1 MPTTSVRVLNY
12 HPAAVWAERLRA
24 AGYAVDVRS
33 LRTPAD
39 LKAIG
44 EDPPAA
50 VAIDLSRAPSQGRDF
65 GLGIRQQASS
75 RRIPLVFVGGSPA
88 RVAQIRTLVPGA
100 VCTSDRGVLPAVRQ
114 AIAVSPAEGV
124 RPASVLAGYS
134 GTPLP
139 RKLGIKPGTVVRLL
153 NAPAGFETTLGEL
166 PEGARVTRRRGG
178 ACHLT
183 LWFVPRRR
191 DLEEGLER
199 VAGAVTTDRLW
210 DRLAE
215 EDLSARLRRLA
226 AGRPLGGSPPGAG
239 RLQDLR
245 RRRRLVGSAVLP
257 SEDTAALTRGGPVGA
272 SCPRPAAGPL
282 IGKRLDGRPPRWV

>member
-1 MPTTSVRVLNY
+1 MSTPTVRVLNY
-12 HPAAVWAERLRA
+12 HPAAVWIEQLRA
-24 AGYAVDVRS
+24 GGYVVDMRP

-50 VAIDLSRAPSQGRDF
+50 VAVDLSRAPSQGRDF

-75 RRIPLVFVGGSPA
+75 RAVPLVFVDGSPE
-88 RVAQIRTLVPGA
+88 RFSQIRHLLPGA
-100 VCTSDRGVLPAVRQ
+100 VCTPGSGVLGAVRE
-114 AIAVSPAEGV
+114 AIAVPRAEV
-124 RPASVLAGYS
+124 ARPLSVLAGYS

-153 NAPAGFETTLGEL
+153 NAPAGFETTLGKL

-178 ACHLT
+178 GCDLT

-210 DRLAE
+210 IVWPKKTSPLAS
-215 EDLSARLRRLA
+215 DVSQRDVRSAGLHQGLVDYKICAVDDDWSGLLFSRRKT
-226 AGRPLGGSPPGAG
+226 
-239 RLQDLR
+239 R
-245 RRRRLVGSAVLP
+245 RR
-257 SEDTAALTRGGPVGA
+257 
-272 SCPRPAAGPL
+272 
-282 IGKRLDGRPPRWV
+282 

>member
-1 MPTTSVRVLNY
+1 MTTMPAGPIRILN
-12 HPAAVWAERLRA
+12 HRPGAVWIERLRA
-24 AGYAVDVRS
+24 GGYAIDVRP

-44 EDPPAA
+44 ADRPAA

-88 RVAQIRTLVPGA
+88 CVAQIRNLLPGA
-100 VCTSDRGVLPAVRQ
+100 VCIADREVLAAVRE
-114 AIAVSPAEGV
+114 AIACPPAAV
-124 RPASVLAGYS
+124 PRPPSVLAGYS

-153 NAPAGFETTLGEL
+153 NAPAGFEATLGEL

-178 ACHLT
+178 ACDLT

-210 DRLAE
+210 IVWPKKT
-215 EDLSARLRRLA
+215 SPLA
-226 AGRPLGGSPPGAG
+226 ADVSQRDVRSAG
-239 RLQDLR
+239 LHQGLVDYKICAVDDDWSGLLFSR
-245 RRRRLVGSAVLP
+245 RK
-257 SEDTAALTRGGPVGA
+257 TRG
-272 SCPRPAAGPL
+272 R
-282 IGKRLDGRPPRWV
+282 

>member
-1 MPTTSVRVLNY
+1 MSTATVRVLNY
-12 HPAAVWAERLRA
+12 HPAAVWVEQLREG
-24 AGYAVDVRS
+24 GYVVDVRP

-50 VAIDLSRAPSQGRDF
+50 VAIDLSRAASQGRDF

-75 RRIPLVFVGGSPA
+75 RPVPLVFVDGSA
-88 RVAQIRTLVPGA
+88 ERFTQIRHLLPGA
-100 VCTSDRGVLPAVRQ
+100 VCTAGRQVLAAMRQVIECPPADV
-114 AIAVSPAEGV
+114 P
-124 RPASVLAGYS
+124 RPPSVLAGYS

-166 PEGARVTRRRGG
+166 PDGARVTRRRGG
-178 ACHLT
+178 ACDLT

-210 DRLAE
+210 IVWPKRT
-215 EDLSARLRRLA
+215 SPLA
-226 AGRPLGGSPPGAG
+226 ADISQREVRSAG
-239 RLQDLR
+239 LHQGLVDYKICAVDDDWSGLLFSRRKAR
-245 RRRRLVGSAVLP
+245 RR
-257 SEDTAALTRGGPVGA
+257 
-272 SCPRPAAGPL
+272 
-282 IGKRLDGRPPRWV
+282 

>member
-1 MPTTSVRVLNY
+1 MPTASIRVLNY
-12 HPAAVWAERLRA
+12 RPAAVWVEQLRG
-24 AGYAVDVRS
+24 AGYVVDVRP

-39 LKAIG
+39 LRAIG

-50 VAIDLSRAPSQGRDF
+50 VAVDLSRAPSQGRDF
-65 GLGIRQQASS
+65 GLGIRQQAAS

-100 VCTSDRGVLPAVRQ
+100 VCASDREVLPAVRQ
-114 AIAVSPAEGV
+114 AIARPPAEGV

-153 NAPAGFETTLGEL
+153 NAPAGLEATLGEL
-166 PEGARVTRRRGG
+166 PEGATVTRRRGR

-191 DLEEGLER
+191 DLEEGIER

-210 DRLAE
+210 IVWPKKTSPLAS
-215 EDLSARLRRLA
+215 DISQRDVRSAGLHQGLVDYKICAVDDDWSGLLFSRRKT
-226 AGRPLGGSPPGAG
+226 RP
-239 RLQDLR
+239 R
-245 RRRRLVGSAVLP
+245 
-257 SEDTAALTRGGPVGA
+257 
-272 SCPRPAAGPL
+272 
-282 IGKRLDGRPPRWV
+282 

>member
-1 MPTTSVRVLNY
+1 MTTMSAAPIRVLNH
-12 HPAAVWAERLRA
+12 HPDAVWIERLRA
-24 AGYAVDVRS
+24 AGYAVDVRP

-44 EDPPAA
+44 EDRPAA

-75 RRIPLVFVGGSPA
+75 RAVPLVFVDGSPE
-88 RVAQIRTLVPGA
+88 RFSQVRHLLPGA
-100 VCTSDRGVLPAVRQ
+100 VCTPGRQVLAAVRQ
-114 AIAVSPAEGV
+114 VLERPPADV
-124 RPASVLAGYS
+124 PRPPSVLAGYS

-166 PEGARVTRRRGG
+166 PEGVRVTRSRGG
-178 ACHLT
+178 ACDLT

-191 DLEEGLER
+191 DLEEGLED

-210 DRLAE
+210 IVWPKKT
-215 EDLSARLRRLA
+215 SPLA
-226 AGRPLGGSPPGAG
+226 ADVSQRDVRSAG
-239 RLQDLR
+239 LHQGLVDYKICAVDDDWSGLLFSR
-245 RRRRLVGSAVLP
+245 RK
-257 SEDTAALTRGGPVGA
+257 TRG
-272 SCPRPAAGPL
+272 R
-282 IGKRLDGRPPRWV
+282 

>member
-1 MPTTSVRVLNY
+1 MSTATVRVLNH
-12 HPAAVWAERLRA
+12 HPGAVWLEQLRA
-24 AGYAVDVRS
+24 AGYVVDVRP

-39 LKAIG
+39 LKALG

-88 RVAQIRTLVPGA
+88 RVAQIRNLLPDA
-100 VCTSDRGVLPAVRQ
+100 VCTADREVLTAVRE
-114 AIAVSPAEGV
+114 AIACPPAAV
-124 RPASVLAGYS
+124 ARPPSVLAGYS

-166 PEGARVTRRRGG
+166 PEGASVTRRRGG
-178 ACHLT
+178 ACDLT
-183 LWFVPRRR
+183 LWFVPCRH

-199 VAGAVTTDRLW
+199 VAGAVTADRLW
-210 DRLAE
+210 IVWPKKT
-215 EDLSARLRRLA
+215 SPLA
-226 AGRPLGGSPPGAG
+226 ADVSQRDVRSAG
-239 RLQDLR
+239 LHQGLVDYKICAVDDDWSGLLFSRRKTR
-245 RRRRLVGSAVLP
+245 RR
-257 SEDTAALTRGGPVGA
+257 
-272 SCPRPAAGPL
+272 
-282 IGKRLDGRPPRWV
+282 

>member
-1 MPTTSVRVLNY
+1 MATPSIRVLSY
-12 HPAAVWAERLRA
+12 HADAVWIEQLRA
-24 AGYAVDVRS
+24 AGYVVDVRP

-44 EDPPAA
+44 ENPPAA

-65 GLGIRQQASS
+65 GLGIRQQPSS
-75 RRIPLVFVGGSPA
+75 RAVPLVFVDGSPE
-88 RVAQIRTLVPGA
+88 RFSQIRDLLPGA
-100 VCTSDRGVLPAVRQ
+100 VCTPGRQVPAAVRRV
-114 AIAVSPAEGV
+114 IERPPADV
-124 RPASVLAGYS
+124 PRPPSVLAGYS

-139 RKLGIKPGTVVRLL
+139 RKLGIKPGTVLRLL

-178 ACHLT
+178 ACDLT

-210 DRLAE
+210 IVWPKKT
-215 EDLSARLRRLA
+215 SPLA
-226 AGRPLGGSPPGAG
+226 ADVSQRDVRSAG
-239 RLQDLR
+239 LHQGLVDYKICAVDEDWSGLLFSRRKTR
-245 RRRRLVGSAVLP
+245 RR
-257 SEDTAALTRGGPVGA
+257 
-272 SCPRPAAGPL
+272 
-282 IGKRLDGRPPRWV
+282 